1 MRKCFYILIKISLKP
16 SLLISI
22 RHVLCLILFQ
32 NLGSL
37 KEEEKDTVCPSSG
50 VDSNGCLIDF
60 IIFGRVTS
68 NNTILLAIESDK
80 MLHEDKC
87 PKTPPLFEIGIGV
100 ASAMV
105 LIGVLLLLIWKVV
118 THIQDK
124 KEFAQFEKS
133 INDASWNMVSFLIF
147 HFLHS
152 SN

>member
-1 MRKCFYILIKISLKP
+1 M
-16 SLLISI
+16 
-22 RHVLCLILFQ
+22 
-32 NLGSL
+32 
-37 KEEEKDTVCPSSG
+37 CPGSG
-50 VDSNGCLIDF
+50 VDPNGCLIDF

-68 NNTILLAIESDK
+68 NSTILLAIESDK
-80 MLHEDKC
+80 MLRADKC
-87 PKTPPLFEIGIGV
+87 PKPPPLFEIGIGV